1 MIKEKPTHPDQKYIE
16 ALLHNDE
23 SQIREIYKKWGPE
36 ARNFV
41 LKNKGTP
48 EDAKDIFQETIAAL
62 LIRIR
67 KKKFTLTVP
76 LGGYLYFIYRSKW
89 FNKLAKNKKN
99 PVTINDLEGYKNDN
113 YPETDLSEINLLE
126 LRTNILKTCFEQLS
140 ERCKNILNGQY
151 EEGLKGAEIMEKY
164 KLPSIG
170 AVRKGMYDCR
180 ESLKKLMMKHPNFK
194 ELNLS

>member
-1 MIKEKPTHPDQKYIE
+1 MAHKDQKYIE
-16 ALLHNDE
+16 ALLNNDE
-23 SQIREIYKKWGPE
+23 PQIREIYKKWGPE

-67 KKKFTLTVP
+67 KKQFTLTVP

-89 FNKLAKNKKN
+89 LNKLAKNKKN
-99 PVTINDLEGYKNDN
+99 LVTIKDLEGYKDDN
-113 YPETDLSEINLLE
+113 HLETDLSEINLLE
-126 LRTNILKTCFEQLS
+126 MRSTIFKTCFEQLS
-140 ERCKNILNGQY
+140 ERCKNILNGRY
-151 EEGLKGAEIMEKY
+151 EDGLKGAEIMKKHE
-164 KLPSIG
+164 LPSVG
-170 AVRKGMYDCR
+170 AVRKAMYDCR
-180 ESLKKLMMKHPNFK
+180 ENLKKLMVKHPGFK